1 MPFHPVTAALMYRG
15 IYTVPNLLSEQ
26 RPVDIPEDELEGECV
41 ARPADPPAPPRIP
54 GTRGSGAP
62 GKRGPLRCGN
72 LPGPAA
78 GSRGPRSQSAAAV
91 RQRRGP
97 ARVRASGPRAPR
109 APAPRSPP
117 PRGSPRSH
125 WHSARVA
132 RAANPIWSGRPGKGE
147 ERVTGRWGLADSAGP
162 SVPSARPPDPSPQPR
177 GDPHTHPSPSERL
190 EGKTAP
196 GAGWRQQ
203 VAGLGGFGGDDPAWK
218 GETERPDRR
227 SPPSPPGRPYLSGR
241 TGN

>member
-1 MPFHPVTAALMYRG
+1 MR
-15 IYTVPNLLSEQ
+15 
-26 RPVDIPEDELEGECV
+26 R
-41 ARPADPPAPPRIP
+41 APGGPSRASSIP
-54 GTRGSGAP
+54 GDAGLGGRRARGVPCAAETCRAPQRGHGARAVSP
-62 GKRGPLRCGN
+62 RRRCGN
-72 LPGPAA
+72 AEGRLG
-78 GSRGPRSQSAAAV
+78 V
-91 RQRRGP
+91 RASGR
-97 ARVRASGPRAPR
+97 ARASGPRAPR

-132 RAANPIWSGRPGKGE
+132 RAANPIWSGRPGKAR
-147 ERVTGRWGLADSAGP
+147 ERVTGRWGLADSGGA
-162 SVPSARPPDPSPQPR
+162 VPSARPPRSFPAAPR
-177 GDPHTHPSPSERL
+177 GPPTRTPAPSERR

-196 GAGWRQQ
+196 GAAWRQQ

-218 GETERPDRR
+218 GKTERPDRR